1 MTAPTPMRA
10 PGPLRFPLAA
20 LLSEPPGSE
29 RRYEIHGVTI
39 ALPEGLALVEPL
51 EGELRVS
58 RTNRGVLVDAAIST
72 AIAGECSRCLRDIE
86 IPIQV
91 RIRDEALPSV
101 DLATGQAVDP
111 GAEPDATRLT
121 DHHELD
127 LAALAAEAI
136 SLEEPIV
143 ALCEEACPG
152 LCVECGQRLGPD
164 HVEHEVDDID
174 PRLAALRGFQV
185 DGDRESG

>member
-1 MTAPTPMRA
+1 MTAPQPLRA

-20 LLSEPPGSE
+20 LLAEPPGSE

-39 ALPEGLALVEPL
+39 PLPDELALAEPL

-58 RTNRGVLVDAAIST
+58 RTNRGVLLDARIAT
-72 AIAGECSRCLRDIE
+72 AIKGACSRCLRDIE

-91 RIRDEALPSV
+91 RLREEALPTV
-101 DLATGQAVDP
+101 DLGTGHAIDLS
-111 GAEPDATRLT
+111 AEPDATRLS
-121 DHHELD
+121 DHDELD
-127 LAALAAEAI
+127 LATLAAEAI

-152 LCVECGQRLGPD
+152 LCVECGQRLGEE
-164 HVEHEVDDID
+164 HVAHEVDDID
-174 PRLAALRGFQV
+174 PRMAALRGFKV
-185 DGDRESG
+185 DGEGESG